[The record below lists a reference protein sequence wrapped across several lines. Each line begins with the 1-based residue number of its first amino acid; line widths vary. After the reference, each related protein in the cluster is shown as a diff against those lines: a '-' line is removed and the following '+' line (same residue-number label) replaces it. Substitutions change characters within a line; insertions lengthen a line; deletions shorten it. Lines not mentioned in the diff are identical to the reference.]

1 MTVPFLILGFDCTS
15 RITVVTVSAYMSLEG
30 FASHCEARGSVR
42 GARPR
47 PRGSRA
53 PAHPDCARVTGG
65 QRPVPCARLL
75 RATCNDQSGAVS
87 ASPGAGAGLPPRP
100 SIRTAPP
107 SHSGGPDSDGPAPTL
122 VPRHR
127 LSAPGQ
133 RHKVTLSQATLVL
146 PGGLRGPAAPSSA
159 QRPKKVS
166 PSFPCLLTQGE
177 PRRITNISGAGALP
191 VFILGEVHFHEQQEA
206 FKNFL

>member
-107 SHSGGPDSDGPAPTL
+107 SHSGGTGLGRTRTHAGSQTPPLSTGAETQSNFVTGYTGPPGRSKRSCRSFKCPATQESFPKFP
-122 VPRHR
+122 V
-127 LSAPGQ
+127 SAHSG
-133 RHKVTLSQATLVL
+133 RAQANYQHFRS
-146 PGGLRGPAAPSSA
+146 RGPPCVYSGRSA
-159 QRPKKVS
+159 LS
-166 PSFPCLLTQGE
+166 
-177 PRRITNISGAGALP
+177 
-191 VFILGEVHFHEQQEA
+191 
-206 FKNFL
+206 